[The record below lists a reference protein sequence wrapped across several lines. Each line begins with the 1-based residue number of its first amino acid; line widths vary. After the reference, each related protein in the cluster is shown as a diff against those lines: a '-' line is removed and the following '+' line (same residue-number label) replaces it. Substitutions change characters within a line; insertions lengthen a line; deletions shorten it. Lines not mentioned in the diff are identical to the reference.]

1 MLIYV
6 YIYMYIYTPFQY
18 FLTCLEIVLFVY
30 HVQTA
35 FFFHVHRKRHDR
47 WKKAEGA
54 GPRAWR
60 RSKLRPSNASLLI
73 FFFFTSYAPSK
84 TTRLTAKRLKVW
96 SFHTELASFQK
107 VSWAKQLFQTEV
119 WSIRD
124 LWIFRYLGLG
134 QVFSFPNPEVLVIFR
149 LEHPKFDT
157 TSDY

>member
-1 MLIYV
+1 
-6 YIYMYIYTPFQY
+6 MYIYIHIHLSDIFWLVWRSFYLFIIESCPNCIFSCSSKEAWSLEKSGGGRAQSMTKIQATTFQRLPFN
-18 FLTCLEIVLFVY
+18 I
-30 HVQTA
+30 
-35 FFFHVHRKRHDR
+35 
-47 WKKAEGA
+47 
-54 GPRAWR
+54 
-60 RSKLRPSNASLLI
+60 
-73 FFFFTSYAPSK
+73 FFTSYAPSK

-96 SFHTELASFQK
+96 SFHTELAIFQK
-107 VSWAKQLFQTEV
+107 VSWANQLFQTEV

>member
-1 MLIYV
+1 M
-6 YIYMYIYTPFQY
+6 YIYIYIYTPFRY

-30 HVQTA
+30 H
-35 FFFHVHRKRHDR
+35 
-47 WKKAEGA
+47 WIM
-54 GPRAWR
+54 
-60 RSKLRPSNASLLI
+60 SKLHFFSCSSKEAWSLEKSGGGRAQSMTKIQATTFQRLPFNI
-73 FFFFTSYAPSK
+73 FFTSYAPSK

-96 SFHTELASFQK
+96 SFHTELAIFQK
-107 VSWAKQLFQTEV
+107 VSWANQLFQTEV

-134 QVFSFPNPEVLVIFR
+134 QVFSFPNPEVLVFFR